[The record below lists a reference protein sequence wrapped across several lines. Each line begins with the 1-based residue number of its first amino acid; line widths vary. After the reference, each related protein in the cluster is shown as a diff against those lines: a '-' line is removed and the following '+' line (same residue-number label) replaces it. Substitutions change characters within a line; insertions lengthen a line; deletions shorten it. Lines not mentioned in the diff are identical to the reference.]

1 MQQWKTLTR
10 KMVLDERPWLMVEH
24 HTVELPTG
32 RIISNWQWVVTPD
45 YVNVVAVTD
54 EETFLCFRQVKY
66 GVDGDTLAIVGGYLN
81 DGELPLVAAQREL
94 REETGYEAT
103 DWQALGQYRLDPNRG
118 MAIGHFFLAR
128 HAQCVGARTADDLE
142 EQQLL
147 YLTRVQVERALMAGE
162 FKVLAWT
169 AAIALA
175 LRHC

>member
-1 MQQWKTLTR
+1 
-10 KMVLDERPWLMVEH
+10 
-24 HTVELPTG
+24 
-32 RIISNWQWVVTPD
+32 
-45 YVNVVAVTD
+45 
-54 EETFLCFRQVKY
+54 
-66 GVDGDTLAIVGGYLN
+66 
-81 DGELPLVAAQREL
+81 L

-147 YLTRVQVERALMAGE
+147 YLTRAQVERALMAGE